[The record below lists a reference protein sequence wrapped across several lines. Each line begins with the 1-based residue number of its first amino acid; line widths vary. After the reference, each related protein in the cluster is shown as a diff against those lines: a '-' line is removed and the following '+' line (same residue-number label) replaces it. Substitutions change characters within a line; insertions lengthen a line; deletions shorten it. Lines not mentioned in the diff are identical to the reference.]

1 MFAKVVFGSEMV
13 MKIISSTVKFI
24 LFTLVCL
31 LLVFLL
37 AALIWIIITP
47 YETDDFFYV
56 LSSILKR
63 AGAYSTLL
71 VGIVITIFVQIYTKE
86 KELENEE
93 KIKVSEIG
101 YYTLAFPSPDRSC
114 SRKYSN
120 DRIVVEI
127 KNEEDYKFN
136 PSEESKNKYHFTASF
151 QTSKTKSAN
160 LKNVRVFSDKYFI
173 KNKNKIL
180 RKYFAFCEKTEFCSP
195 SYCTA
200 MPTSEE
206 MLTSTVKENNMFWL
220 VLNKSSAEREFV
232 NFWVSAITEEGILLF
247 IKVKAST
254 EIVEENL
261 LKEQLLQ
268 QTTYYKRKNKIIPL
282 YR

>member
-1 MFAKVVFGSEMV
+1 MFAKVVFGSETV

-56 LSSILKR
+56 LSIILKR

-101 YYTLAFPSPDRSC
+101 YYTLAFPNTDNSC
-114 SRKYSN
+114 NQEYDGN
-120 DRIVVEI
+120 RIVVEI
-127 KNEEDYKFN
+127 ETEGDYKFN
-136 PSEESKNKYHFTASF
+136 PFKESKNKYHFTASF
-151 QTSKTKSAN
+151 ETSKKQNAN
-160 LKNVRVFSDKYFI
+160 LKNVMAFGDQYFI
-173 KNKNKIL
+173 ENKSKIL
-180 RKYFAFCEKTEFCSP
+180 RKYFEICEKTDFSSP

-200 MPTSEE
+200 MPTTDNGL
-206 MLTSTVKENNMFWL
+206 LTKFKESNLFWL
-220 VLNKSSAEREFV
+220 VLNNSCQEPEIFT
-232 NFWVSAITEEGILLF
+232 FWISAITEEGILLL
-247 IKVKAST
+247 IKVKASAKNAGN
-254 EIVEENL
+254 NL
-261 LKEQLLQ
+261 LKAQLLQ
-268 QTTYYKRKNKIIPL
+268 QTTYYRRKNKLIPL